1 MDMRGSGDGADIGRI
16 WSKCCFASCGRG
28 SDISTSRIVFCFLGG
43 GMKRIII
50 EYAGAV
56 IAIMGT
62 LGFFAVLGSL
72 FLDNDGGFGRFI
84 LIVLGGL

>member
-1 MDMRGSGDGADIGRI
+1 
-16 WSKCCFASCGRG
+16 
-28 SDISTSRIVFCFLGG
+28 
-43 GMKRIII
+43 MKRIII

-72 FLDNDGGFGRFI
+72 FLDKDGGFASFI